1 MIPAAEET
9 FQVLF
14 ELYAK
19 RLFALLDLQFDPQL
33 SILCIPVD
41 DKDGKSVSI
50 ITSGEKVKPEA
61 FDDVRQLAAALEKVD
76 VESRLNY
83 SNKTY
88 AKTHKEYMKS
98 KSLGEAVYKILHKEK
113 YDSTIE
119 RFISDASFVKGY
131 QVFVVLELNK
141 NTLDKFYCLKKETYL
156 DYVVKS
162 KSFIHSVVTLFLKE
176 CIHTINSSK
185 VNSPHS
191 IIRAEK
197 ELLIIA
203 AKDFMHSVAM
213 SVETHEALVD
223 LYEVCNSISSLKYE
237 GSESIGKMV
246 IAKQHHMNVS
256 LVLEL
261 EEPISIYDYR
271 KVRKF
276 LELCNDET
284 LIVSDSYRIYGLGKI
299 AGTYNANQESLFVI
313 NFKSHYVWEVLHDN
327 KVMMIVDYQVPS
339 LPKERIDR
347 EDFHGR
353 ISRIF
358 RDISEGDL
366 NSLWEICTVASEQKH
381 GTMLV
386 ISDQAESE
394 AKRLSNQ
401 CFCIQPRKLEA
412 SLMRQITAIDG
423 SVLLNKDSICYAI
436 GVILDGMAT
445 KNGDS
450 SRGARFN
457 SAIRYYDYVAKEI
470 PTVIVIVSEDGMI
483 DLIPNLMPRIHHRD
497 IEEAINKLKAI
508 ESIRGGRRHNY
519 NKLMNYFRDH
529 SFYLTEEECSIIN
542 SLSEKLGNELTKEG
556 LTNIDYGKF
565 LPNSDMNDSYY
576 LDEQGDAASV
586 LLP

>member
-1 MIPAAEET
+1 MIPAPEQT

-19 RLFALLDLQFDPQL
+19 RLFALLDVQFEPL
-33 SILCIPVD
+33 VSIICIPEEE
-41 DKDGKSVSI
+41 GKAVSI
-50 ITSGEKVKPEA
+50 ITSGEKVNPEA
-61 FDDVRQLAAALEKVD
+61 FEEVKLLASALEKVD
-76 VESRLNY
+76 IESRLNY
-83 SNKTY
+83 SNKSY
-88 AKTHKEYMKS
+88 AKTHKDYIKS
-98 KSLGEAVYKILHKEK
+98 KSLGEAVHKILNREL
-113 YDSTIE
+113 YDSNIE
-119 RFISDASFVKGY
+119 RFISGASLLKGY
-131 QVFVVLELNK
+131 QLFVVLELNK
-141 NTLDKFYCLKKETYL
+141 NTLDKFYSLKKDTYL

-162 KSFIHSVVTLFLKE
+162 KSFIHSVITLFLKE

-185 VNSPHS
+185 VNTPHS

-197 ELLIIA
+197 ELMINA

-213 SVETHEALVD
+213 SVEMHEALVD

-276 LELCNDET
+276 LEVCNDET

-299 AGTYNANQESLFVI
+299 TGTYNANQESLFVI
-313 NFKSHYVWEVLHDN
+313 NFKSHYVWEVLHDD
-327 KVMMIVDYQVPS
+327 KVMMIVDYQIPA

-347 EDFHGR
+347 EDFHVR

-358 RDISEGDL
+358 KDISEGDL

-401 CFCIQPRKLEA
+401 CFCIKPRKLEA
-412 SLMRQITAIDG
+412 SLMKQITSIDG
-423 SVLLNKDSICYAI
+423 SVLLDKDSVCYAI

-483 DLIPNLMPRIHHRD
+483 DLIPNLMPKIHHKD
-497 IEEAINKLKAI
+497 IEEAIKKLREMETI
-508 ESIRGGRRHNY
+508 HGNRRHSY
-519 NKLMNYFRDH
+519 NKLMNYFREH
-529 SFYLTEEECSIIN
+529 SFYLTEEECNIIN
-542 SLSEKLGNELTKEG
+542 TLSEKLGNELTEEG
-556 LTNIDYGKF
+556 LANIDYGKF
-565 LPNSDMNDSYY
+565 QPNSDMNDSYY
-576 LDEQGDAASV
+576 LD
-586 LLP
+586 